1 MGNHTEVVYGWS
13 FLRYPVTEH
22 GEKNRCHLRVA
33 VLVQLEVKALEGGGE
48 GRRELAPLV
57 PLCALRTGRLCQ
69 GAVQTGPCG
78 LQPRAQSE
86 LLAVVRASA
95 CPRTPPAEAWGWRPE
110 LRKLPSAMPRWLVCP
125 LDVVLPQGVGQ
136 ASRWA
141 EEPLVAV

>member
-1 MGNHTEVVYGWS
+1 M
-13 FLRYPVTEH
+13 
-22 GEKNRCHLRVA
+22 
-33 VLVQLEVKALEGGGE
+33 LVQLEVKALEGGGE

-57 PLCALRTGRLCQ
+57 PLCALRAGPLCQ

-78 LQPRAQSE
+78 VQPRAQSE

-95 CPRTPPAEAWGWRPE
+95 YPGTPLAEAWGWRPE
-110 LRKLPSAMPRWLVCP
+110 LRKLPPAMPRWLVYP
-125 LDVVLPQGVGQ
+125 LDGMLPQGVVQ